1 MKTSSIILLLL
12 LSGFSYGKQ
21 LPSPFWYNLSKKILV
36 ETQRLIT
43 VKEEPQTPTTRK
55 VATKST
61 KVVKAPLKCQQ
72 TKEARLQ
79 TPLSPKVKDTFQEI

>member
-1 MKTSSIILLLL
+1 MKKSSIILLLL
-12 LSGFSYGKQ
+12 LSGLSYGKE

-43 VKEEPQTPTTRK
+43 VNEEPQTSAPKK
-55 VATKST
+55 VASKST

-72 TKEARLQ
+72 SKEARLQ